1 MGFPNNN
8 GKNHTKNG
16 IVKLHYYEAV
26 PQKTPVGRG
35 FESHMARTFKEKLKM
50 RFLEEKIV
58 KIAED
63 MICQKCGKDILE
75 GNNAIREKYTHRG
88 KIITT
93 FYCNDKKCNP
103 PNDVGHRLFMTAI
116 VIVIGMFI
124 WIVN

>member
-1 MGFPNNN
+1 MKPFP
-8 GKNHTKNG
+8 KRYPL
-16 IVKLHYYEAV
+16 V
-26 PQKTPVGRG
+26 VG
-35 FESHMARTFKEKLKM
+35 SNPTWPAPLKEKLKM

-58 KIAED
+58 KITED

-75 GNNAIREKYTHRG
+75 GNNAIREKYTHKG